1 MIKRLLAIAFIF
13 LCTSVAWLILGTTI
27 LVRTGSTGDRLRGR
41 VESIWGAPQV
51 QSAPYAEYSRPVVE
65 TEVVKGNGKQETV
78 ERTRYQT
85 RTVRPSSSE
94 VAVELLNQP
103 RRKGL
108 LWYSTYKVR
117 FQGAY
122 VFRNA
127 EWAKQSLRLCLRFP
141 NSKAIYDDLQFTV
154 DGRPLAPTTEKETAY
169 VTVEVPSQQDVKLQL
184 SYRSQGLDSWKYSFG
199 QDVNPVQ
206 DFHLRMTTSFTD
218 IDFPDN
224 TLAPTDKQEFPAGW
238 QLDWNYKRLVSGY
251 EIAMSMPEKLQPGPL
266 ASEIS
271 YFAPISLFFF
281 FFLIFLITTLRNI
294 DLHPMNYFFLGA
306 AFFAFHLLLAY
317 LADHLDIHLSFAI
330 SSAVS
335 VFLVVTYLRLVV
347 GMQFAVR
354 EAALTQFIYLVLF
367 SYAFFFKGLTGLTI
381 TIGAILTLFV
391 VMQMTGRIRWSERFG
406 AFDSR
411 PTTAKTP

>member
-1 MIKRLLAIAFIF
+1 
-13 LCTSVAWLILGTTI
+13 
-27 LVRTGSTGDRLRGR
+27 
-41 VESIWGAPQV
+41 V
-51 QSAPYAEYSRPVVE
+51 Q
-65 TEVVKGNGKQETV
+65 
-78 ERTRYQT
+78 RTRYQT
-85 RTVRPSSSE
+85 QTVRPSASE
-94 VAVELLNQP
+94 IAVELQSEP

-117 FQGAY
+117 FRGAY
-122 VFRNA
+122 VFRHP
-127 EWAKQSLRLCLRFP
+127 ETDRLKMRLCLRFP
-141 NSKAIYDDLQFTV
+141 NSKAIYDDLEFAV
-154 DGRPLAPTTEKETAY
+154 DGRPLAPATEKETAC
-169 VTVEVPSQQDVKLQL
+169 VEVEVPPEQDVKLQL
-184 SYRSQGLDSWKYSFG
+184 GYRSQGLESWKYSFG

-206 DFHLRMTTSFTD
+206 EFHLRMTTNFED
-218 IDFPDN
+218 IDFPEN
-224 TLAPTDKQEFPAGW
+224 TLAPTEKQERPGGW

-266 ASEIS
+266 ASQIS
-271 YFAPISLFFF
+271 YFAPVSLFFF
-281 FFLIFLITTLRNI
+281 FFLLFLITTLRNI

-330 SSAVS
+330 SSVVS

-347 GMQFAVR
+347 GMQFAIR

-391 VMQMTGRIRWSERFG
+391 VMQMTGRIRWSERFR

-411 PTTAKTP
+411 RAAVPPAAGGSIG